1 MIVTTIPDGYFFVSL
16 DLFPIILPILF
27 LFVLLLFVFVRNG
40 ASTRQVI
47 RELQENRISTK
58 DTTDKLAITQ
68 GELAGRLNQLSETQI
83 TNQNRLIDLMQSQ
96 ERAVSQKLEERLA
109 DLGQRFGDGMEKS
122 RVSQQT
128 SLGELKERLV
138 LNHLTILYNLFDKG
152 ATRMLFFK
160 LRNYLDILIPFLVV
174 LGRLPTK
181 VEGIGIQGRIVYTND
196 VEVDPYVVDL
206 LRSI

>member
-1 MIVTTIPDGYFFVSL
+1 MNKIDESNFILYAAQSYDNPQCMDETEFFD
-16 DLFPIILPILF
+16 DLKRFKYLKRLF
-27 LFVLLLFVFVRNG
+27 NKYK
-40 ASTRQVI
+40 
-47 RELQENRISTK
+47 EN
-58 DTTDKLAITQ
+58 
-68 GELAGRLNQLSETQI
+68 
-83 TNQNRLIDLMQSQ
+83 
-96 ERAVSQKLEERLA
+96 
-109 DLGQRFGDGMEKS
+109 
-122 RVSQQT
+122 
-128 SLGELKERLV
+128 GELKERLV

>member
-1 MIVTTIPDGYFFVSL
+1 MNKIDESNF
-16 DLFPIILPILF
+16 ILF
-27 LFVLLLFVFVRNG
+27 AAQSYDNPQCMDETEFFDDLKRFKYLKRLFNKYK
-40 ASTRQVI
+40 
-47 RELQENRISTK
+47 EN
-58 DTTDKLAITQ
+58 
-68 GELAGRLNQLSETQI
+68 
-83 TNQNRLIDLMQSQ
+83 
-96 ERAVSQKLEERLA
+96 
-109 DLGQRFGDGMEKS
+109 
-122 RVSQQT
+122 
-128 SLGELKERLV
+128 GELKERLV

-181 VEGIGIQGRIVYTND
+181 VEGIGIQGRIVYTKD